1 MNKDTAK
8 VVDFRLYRARQ
19 ARARGQ
25 PFAHLRAAPAH
36 PLFLL
41 VPFPVL
47 VPVPIIWFPYW
58 TMMRSST

>member
-1 MNKDTAK
+1 MNKDADK
-8 VVDFRLYRARQ
+8 VVDFCRYREWQ
-19 ARARGQ
+19 TRAQ
-25 PFAHLRAAPAH
+25 PFAHPRAAPAH

-58 TMMRSST
+58 TVMRSST